1 MKSFKT
7 ILSEVAKDARN
18 DEDKR
23 FKDQHIVQK
32 FDYPVEGSD
41 AIFKGTID
49 KKPRLADDGS
59 DANYD
64 QAYAK
69 KQTRGKAL
77 GEDADLVEISMDLAK
92 KAFYK
97 RKSQAF
103 DAAHRGDREAANKLA
118 NKKNKIKAYIQ
129 AREEVEQ
136 LGEAKLDA
144 FDFEPMDPPKGID
157 YDDKN
162 LRKVNWKLYDDGAI
176 RDIIKMADTSAN
188 ERSPHGPNFQAT
200 AGRYYLNIIKAAK
213 AELKKRG
220 IKEDVDITELHM
232 SLLEAHGIEKKVAER
247 VKKVF
252 DAMSDADKAAFMKAY
267 LKNPKAATEY
277 MFKDM
282 KKMAEGVDTSDEKK
296 LDEVLDDPKSM
307 DRYRSKAKMSSD
319 RAKNSATANRLRGT
333 DDSKDMKTIDKRE
346 KGLKMVD
353 RNAARKFRKEEVE
366 LDEAE
371 MSLYDKIKAARA
383 NPSPDKP

>member
-77 GEDADLVEISMDLAK
+77 GEAADLDEISMDLAK

-103 DAAHRGDREAANKLA
+103 DAAHRGDREAAKKLA
-118 NKKNKIKAYIQ
+118 DKKNKTKAYIQ
-129 AREEVEQ
+129 AREEAEQ
-136 LGEAKLDA
+136 
-144 FDFEPMDPPKGID
+144 ID
-157 YDDKN
+157 EVTSSAIK
-162 LRKVNWKLYDDGAI
+162 KPVNITGPDGKT
-176 RDIIKMADTSAN
+176 RT
-188 ERSPHGPNFQAT
+188 
-200 AGRYYLNIIKAAK
+200 
-213 AELKKRG
+213 
-220 IKEDVDITELHM
+220 V
-232 SLLEAHGIEKKVAER
+232 
-247 VKKVF
+247 
-252 DAMSDADKAAFMKAY
+252 
-267 LKNPKAATEY
+267 
-277 MFKDM
+277 M
-282 KKMAEGVDTSDEKK
+282 KKARN
-296 LDEVLDDPKSM
+296 
-307 DRYRSKAKMSSD
+307 DR
-319 RAKNSATANRLRGT
+319 T
-333 DDSKDMKTIDKRE
+333 DAQGQTIMTKRE
-346 KGLKMVD
+346 S
-353 RNAARKFRKEEVE
+353 VE
-366 LDEAE
+366 LDEFHAKGME
-371 MSLYDKIKAARA
+371 PKASKKPSPSSTKKSLASIRKKMGESVELSEAIKAGNMKLNDGSSVKISKQDADLINQMMKDLNSKNRKEMQKVMMTDKAGFEEIVGFAREA
-383 NPSPDKP
+383 L

>member
-77 GEDADLVEISMDLAK
+77 GEDADLNEISMDLAK

-200 AGRYYLNIIKAAK
+200 AGRYYQNIIKAAK

-220 IKEDVDITELHM
+220 IKEEVEQIDEVTSSAIKKPVNITGPDGKTRTVM
-232 SLLEAHGIEKKVAER
+232 R
-247 VKKVF
+247 
-252 DAMSDADKAAFMKAY
+252 KARNDRTDDRGQTIMTRREE
-267 LKNPKAATEY
+267 TE
-277 MFKDM
+277 
-282 KKMAEGVDTSDEKK
+282 K
-296 LDEVLDDPKSM
+296 LDEFHAKGMEPKA
-307 DRYRSKAKMSSD
+307 SKKPSPSSTKKSLASIRKKMGESVELSEAIKAGNMKLNDGSSVKISKQD
-319 RAKNSATANRLRGT
+319 ADLINQMMKDLNSKN
-333 DDSKDMKTIDKRE
+333 
-346 KGLKMVD
+346 
-353 RNAARKFRKEEVE
+353 RKEMQKVMMTDKAGFEEIVGFAR
-366 LDEAE
+366 EA
-371 MSLYDKIKAARA
+371 L
-383 NPSPDKP
+383 